1 MFTQDQDAVD
11 MGAEENRNRRDL
23 DKISKVCNRF
33 MQAQDPF
40 IQRRY
45 ENFYRSQN
53 RHKSESENY
62 RQIRLRNA
70 RSRTDLVSDF
80 LEKRGI
86 AYGVRP

>member
-1 MFTQDQDAVD
+1 MFTPDQDAVD

-45 ENFYRSQN
+45 ESFCRTQN